1 MVGCSHSI
9 DAQYKHAY
17 RGVFVSP
24 FDYDMA
30 LGYAE
35 LARVV
40 LKYGGQIT
48 EEQKI
53 ALRRIERLESLGGIQ
68 QPVQISEEEILEFIE
83 TLKDKSPSQALFPR
97 RLF

>member
-1 MVGCSHSI
+1 MVEC
-9 DAQYKHAY
+9 QYSRTTGLYKRAY

-30 LGYAE
+30 LGKAE

-40 LKYGGQIT
+40 LEYGGQIT

-53 ALRRIERLESLGGIQ
+53 AMERIDRLESLGGIQ
-68 QPVQISEEEILEFIE
+68 QPVQISEEEILKFIE
-83 TLKDKSPSQALFPR
+83 TLKNKSPIQI
-97 RLF
+97 